1 MSGSGVPADGPKI
14 IRFVR
19 EVMGCGCPDD
29 VVARTV
35 IDIGEAGER
44 GLDVGGRLLVRVLR
58 SGDVNALIDV
68 FPETV
73 ERLREERDR
82 RGFNRLRLVVHS
94 VPESVA
100 DILREMLPAIAG
112 ADAEV
117 YVHHVDVNGLPSGLM
132 PTGSD
137 WPS

>member
-1 MSGSGVPADGPKI
+1 MSGSGVPAERTET

-19 EVMGCGCPDD
+19 EVLGCGCPDE

-35 IDIGEAGER
+35 VDIGEAGEC

-58 SGDVNALIDV
+58 THDVTTLIDG

-94 VPESVA
+94 VPEAVA
-100 DILREMLPAIAG
+100 DVLREMLPAIAG

-117 YVHHVDVNGLPSGLM
+117 YVHHVNVNGLPSGLI
-132 PTGSD
+132 PSD
-137 WPS
+137 RD